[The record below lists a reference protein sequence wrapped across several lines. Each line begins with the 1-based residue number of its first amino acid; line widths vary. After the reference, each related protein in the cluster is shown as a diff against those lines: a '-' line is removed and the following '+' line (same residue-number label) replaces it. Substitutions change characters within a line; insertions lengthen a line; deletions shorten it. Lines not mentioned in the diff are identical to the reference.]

1 MNKYVVGILSFFDNE
16 IILEEVV
23 ANNELTAL
31 LSHSMLKGYKFNRA
45 STLEDIQQ
53 ELFNCDMTGN
63 VIKIN

>member
-1 MNKYVVGILSFFDNE
+1 MNKYVVCILSFFDNE

-23 ANNELTAL
+23 ADNELAAL
-31 LSHSMLKGYKFNRA
+31 LSHSMLKGYQFNQV

-53 ELFNCDMTGN
+53 ELLDYNMTGN